1 MKDELKHMDP
11 SVCAWIRFDLYDH
24 QHTCDIIIKES
35 LLVYLF
41 PVVDMHGWNSM
52 EKIEKYPKQLEIR
65 WA

>member
-41 PVVDMHGWNSM
+41 PVVDMHG
-52 EKIEKYPKQLEIR
+52 
-65 WA
+65 